1 MNGTGRSNLMSK
13 EEKIISKLANSIGT
27 WNDLQKEYL
36 LGYVEG
42 ASQANKPKR
51 RKNKERQ

>member
-1 MNGTGRSNLMSK
+1 MSK
-13 EEKIISKLANSIGT
+13 EEKIIEKLSKSIGT

-42 ASQANKPKR
+42 AAQANKPKR
-51 RKNKERQ
+51 RKNKGKQ

>member
-1 MNGTGRSNLMSK
+1 MSK

>member
-1 MNGTGRSNLMSK
+1 MSK

-27 WNDLQKEYL
+27 WNDSQKDYL

-42 ASQANKPKR
+42 AAQANKPKR
-51 RKNKERQ
+51 KKNKGKQ